1 MAENVETWKNPT
13 EGRVWVNRLD
23 HRGEPKR
30 VEIIGAGRTF
40 HVTPE
45 ERRLNQEMASS
56 QDLDIFTNG
65 TLTPIRLLGTDEAE
79 AAAFAANP
87 NLMTEG
93 DMRSLVG
100 KPKRGATDAFAERL
114 SEIRNGATL
123 QRLLALAREEDA
135 PLSRVEAIEARLR
148 EVSPAVVAE
157 RVASTAMP
165 VSAEVTTRGP
175 ARKNAREGAARAVTP
190 S

>member
-1 MAENVETWKNPT
+1 MADENNVETWKNPT

-30 VEIIGAGRTF
+30 VEIIGPGRTF
-40 HVTPE
+40 HVTPA

-56 QDLDIFTNG
+56 SDLDIFTNG

-79 AAAFAANP
+79 AAAFATNP

-93 DMRSLVG
+93 DMRALVA
-100 KPKRGATDAFAERL
+100 KPKRGAATDAFAERL
-114 SEIRNGATL
+114 GEIRNGATL

-135 PLSRVEAIEARLR
+135 PLSRVEAIEARLA
-148 EVSPAVVAE
+148 EVAPGVVQE
-157 RVASTAMP
+157 RVTTTSSPVPASAP
-165 VSAEVTTRGP
+165 AAPPSPRRGV
-175 ARKNAREGAARAVTP
+175 ARAVTP

>member
-56 QDLDIFTNG
+56 EDLDVFRNG

-79 AAAFAANP
+79 EAAFATNP

-93 DMRSLVG
+93 DMRTMVA
-100 KPKRGATDAFAERL
+100 KPRRGATDAFAEKL
-114 SEIRNGATL
+114 TEIKNPATL
-123 QRLLALAREEDA
+123 QRLLNLAREEDA
-135 PLSRVEAIEARLR
+135 PLSRVEAIEGRLR
-148 EVSPAVVAE
+148 EISPSMVSE
-157 RVASTAMP
+157 RVATTAMP
-165 VSAEVTTRGP
+165 VSAAAPSQPGKRSG
-175 ARKNAREGAARAVTP
+175 ARPVTP
-190 S
+190 N